1 MKVTVICFLFYSR
14 YTMAVAGL
22 VAGGVTVF
30 IVPILLCIFG
40 FTMCGVRILSCAAC
54 WQSSVG
60 DVESGSCFSCLQS
73 VAANWCQCKSIGV
86 FLLLGLVVGVTTG
99 MVLLVK
105 TDVKY
110 FDMDH
115 AMTSGAESQ
124 GIIIIIQLCWYSAIF
139 CFQVTFQLSVLLFY
153 CLLQFSATNF
163 SASPFIDD

>member
-1 MKVTVICFLFYSR
+1 MLFVLFQIHT

-30 IVPILLCIFG
+30 IVPILLCICG

-60 DVESGSCFSCLQS
+60 NVESGSCFSCLQS
-73 VAANWCQCKSIGV
+73 VAANWCQVKSIGV

-115 AMTSGAESQ
+115 AIFLFSGYFPA
-124 GIIIIIQLCWYSAIF
+124 
-139 CFQVTFQLSVLLFY
+139 LSLALLLFASI
-153 CLLQFSATNF
+153 FSN
-163 SASPFIDD
+163 

>member
-1 MKVTVICFLFYSR
+1 
-14 YTMAVAGL
+14 MAVAGL
-22 VAGGVTVF
+22 VAGGVAVF
-30 IVPILLCIFG
+30 IVPILLCICG

-73 VAANWCQCKSIGV
+73 VAANWCQVKSIGV

-139 CFQVTFQLSVLLFY
+139 CFQVTFQLSVLLFC
-153 CLLQFSATNF
+153 CLLQFSATNC

>member
-1 MKVTVICFLFYSR
+1 
-14 YTMAVAGL
+14 MAVAGL
-22 VAGGVTVF
+22 VAGGVAVF
-30 IVPILLCIFG
+30 IVPILLCICG

-60 DVESGSCFSCLQS
+60 NVESGSCFSCLQS
-73 VAANWCQCKSIGV
+73 VAANWCQVKSIGV

-99 MVLLVK
+99 IVLLVK

-124 GIIIIIQLCWYSAIF
+124 GYFPALSLTLLFFAAIF
-139 CFQVTFQLSVLLFY
+139 
-153 CLLQFSATNF
+153 NN
-163 SASPFIDD
+163 